1 MHDVEGFLHKLKHI
15 GTNAREIAHKGEAA
29 LRRQQSMVLE
39 LRNKRETMMLER
51 RRRKKAVEDE
61 IEDLVAL
68 MRRYQLLVEMKK
80 RDIEQM
86 TALADIYDTKQQ
98 RVELH
103 TLALQL
109 HKLLQAKSAGFE
121 CFANIA
127 ANWAGLKLILIP
139 GRGYR
144 ICLTLLDPRQPQRC
158 CSLLLLLDSKGKY
171 KVLECEPALA
181 SLDGLVTE
189 LRQTCNLVQF
199 VHHLRQQ
206 FKKLLLAHPPSAGT
220 VQTEHNED
228 AASA

>member
-139 GRGYR
+139 G
-144 ICLTLLDPRQPQRC
+144 
-158 CSLLLLLDSKGKY
+158 
-171 KVLECEPALA
+171 
-181 SLDGLVTE
+181 
-189 LRQTCNLVQF
+189 
-199 VHHLRQQ
+199 
-206 FKKLLLAHPPSAGT
+206 T